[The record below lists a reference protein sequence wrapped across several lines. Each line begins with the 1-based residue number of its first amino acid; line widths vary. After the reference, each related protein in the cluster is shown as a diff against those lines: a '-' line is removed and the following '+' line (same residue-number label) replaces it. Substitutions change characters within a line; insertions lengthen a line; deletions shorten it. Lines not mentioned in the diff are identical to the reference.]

1 MLIHK
6 VHSPHHTG
14 IACPPIKAV
23 YNPKASIPHAA
34 SLHQAC
40 AHCAI
45 FPTAASRRSLG
56 RISVP
61 MWPVALLGRLPVDA
75 LVGHHPTNKLIGRD
89 PIIWHKKLSQ
99 PDMHPAG
106 TLGITTRFQELSPT
120 IRQVSHA
127 LLTRSPL
134 SPPNKSPVDPVRLA
148 CVKHAASVR
157 PEPESN
163 PPHKSRKPN
172 TGPQKNKKTTSKT
185 TPHHKAER
193 SLTQTNTH
201 TTPPQQAA
209 QHEHSTGNQKPNQK
223 PHPTTQAERSLQSD
237 HNLQKHI
244 SIKVVQNTLLSSQ
257 TTTTHTR
264 THPHTGSTP
273 QQAATKNN
281 TPPTPP
287 HTTPACR
294 THHTTTSHHTC
305 YFRIMYFCIMPCPAS
320 YARLRV

>member
-89 PIIWHKKLSQ
+89 PIIWHNSFPNQTCIQLEHWVLPPVSRSYPQPYGRLVTHYSPVRHSHHQTKAQWIPFDLHVLSTPPAFVLSQ
-99 PDMHPAG
+99 NQ
-106 TLGITTRFQELSPT
+106 TLHTKVESPT
-120 IRQVSHA
+120 QA
-127 LLTRSPL
+127 
-134 SPPNKSPVDPVRLA
+134 
-148 CVKHAASVR
+148 
-157 PEPESN
+157 
-163 PPHKSRKPN
+163 HK
-172 TGPQKNKKTTSKT
+172 KNKKTTSKT

-223 PHPTTQAERSLQSD
+223 PHPTKNKGRSLQSD
-237 HNLQKHI
+237 HNLQNI
-244 SIKVVQNTLLSSQ
+244 
-257 TTTTHTR
+257 
-264 THPHTGSTP
+264 
-273 QQAATKNN
+273 
-281 TPPTPP
+281 
-287 HTTPACR
+287 
-294 THHTTTSHHTC
+294 
-305 YFRIMYFCIMPCPAS
+305 
-320 YARLRV
+320 

>member
-106 TLGITTRFQELSPT
+106 ALGITTRFQELSPT

-163 PPHKSRKPN
+163 PPHKNRRKPN
-172 TGPQKNKKTTSKT
+172 TGPQKNKLTSKT

-223 PHPTTQAERSLQSD
+223 PHPTTKQSAAF
-237 HNLQKHI
+237 N
-244 SIKVVQNTLLSSQ
+244 Q
-257 TTTTHTR
+257 TTTY
-264 THPHTGSTP
+264 
-273 QQAATKNN
+273 KN
-281 TPPTPP
+281 
-287 HTTPACR
+287 
-294 THHTTTSHHTC
+294 
-305 YFRIMYFCIMPCPAS
+305 I
-320 YARLRV
+320 

>member
-1 MLIHK
+1 
-6 VHSPHHTG
+6 
-14 IACPPIKAV
+14 
-23 YNPKASIPHAA
+23 
-34 SLHQAC
+34 
-40 AHCAI
+40 
-45 FPTAASRRSLG
+45 
-56 RISVP
+56 
-61 MWPVALLGRLPVDA
+61 
-75 LVGHHPTNKLIGRD
+75 
-89 PIIWHKKLSQ
+89 
-99 PDMHPAG
+99 MHPAG
-106 TLGITTRFQELSPT
+106 ALGITTRFQELSPT

-163 PPHKSRKPN
+163 PPHKNRRKPN
-172 TGPQKNKKTTSKT
+172 TGPQKNKLTSKT

-257 TTTTHTR
+257 TTTTHRNHTP
-264 THPHTGSTP
+264 TQEAHPNR
-273 QQAATKNN
+273 QQQKTIH
-281 TPPTPP
+281 PPP
-287 HTTPACR
+287 HPTQPRRVA
-294 THHTTTSHHTC
+294 HHTHQEPQKYIRFRYTSA
-305 YFRIMYFCIMPCPAS
+305 YR
-320 YARLRV
+320 

>member
-1 MLIHK
+1 
-6 VHSPHHTG
+6 
-14 IACPPIKAV
+14 
-23 YNPKASIPHAA
+23 
-34 SLHQAC
+34 
-40 AHCAI
+40 
-45 FPTAASRRSLG
+45 
-56 RISVP
+56 
-61 MWPVALLGRLPVDA
+61 
-75 LVGHHPTNKLIGRD
+75 
-89 PIIWHKKLSQ
+89 
-99 PDMHPAG
+99 MHPAG

-223 PHPTTQAERSLQSD
+223 PHPTKRAQPSIRPQLTKTYKHKSSTKHALEFSNHHHTQEP
-237 HNLQKHI
+237 
-244 SIKVVQNTLLSSQ
+244 
-257 TTTTHTR
+257 
-264 THPHTGSTP
+264 HPHTRKHTPTGSNKKQYTP
-273 QQAATKNN
+273 H
-281 TPPTPP
+281 PTPHNPGVSHTP
-287 HTTPACR
+287 HHHITPHMLFPYYVFLHYALPGLIRPAPCLMAALPILSLPPR
-294 THHTTTSHHTC
+294 LKDENRSNRYHALASLISPIITGSFYYRHHPLQNPIHAAPDKISR
-305 YFRIMYFCIMPCPAS
+305 YPCIYTDKTAEES
-320 YARLRV
+320 R

>member
-1 MLIHK
+1 M
-6 VHSPHHTG
+6 
-14 IACPPIKAV
+14 A
-23 YNPKASIPHAA
+23 
-34 SLHQAC
+34 QQ
-40 AHCAI
+40 
-45 FPTAASRRSLG
+45 
-56 RISVP
+56 
-61 MWPVALLGRLPVDA
+61 
-75 LVGHHPTNKLIGRD
+75 
-89 PIIWHKKLSQ
+89 LSQ

-106 TLGITTRFQELSPT
+106 ALGITTRFQELSPT

-163 PPHKSRKPN
+163 PPHKNRRKPN
-172 TGPQKNKKTTSKT
+172 TGPQKNKLTSKT

-223 PHPTTQAERSLQSD
+223 PHPTKRAQPSIRPQLTKTYKHKSSTKHALEFSNHHHTQEP
-237 HNLQKHI
+237 
-244 SIKVVQNTLLSSQ
+244 
-257 TTTTHTR
+257 
-264 THPHTGSTP
+264 HPHTGSTP

-294 THHTTTSHHTC
+294 TPNTAVSDHTC
-305 YFRIMYFCIMPCPAS
+305 YFCIMYFCIMPCPAS

>member
-1 MLIHK
+1 MPCSLTK
-6 VHSPHHTG
+6 E
-14 IACPPIKAV
+14 V

-61 MWPVALLGRLPVDA
+61 MWPVALSGRLPVEA
-75 LVGHHPTNKLIGRD
+75 MVGRYPAIKLIGRD
-89 PIIWHKKLSQ
+89 PIPCRKGFPRRPCDQLE
-99 PDMHPAG
+99 HPA
-106 TLGITTRFQELSPT
+106 LPP
-120 IRQVSHA
+120 VS
-127 LLTRSPL
+127 RSY
-134 SPPNKSPVDPVRLA
+134 SGAWGRSVTHYSPVRHSHHQASLMDPVRLA

-163 PPHKSRKPN
+163 PPHKNRRKPN

-223 PHPTTQAERSLQSD
+223 PHPTKNKGRSLQSD
-237 HNLQKHI
+237 HNLQNI
-244 SIKVVQNTLLSSQ
+244 
-257 TTTTHTR
+257 
-264 THPHTGSTP
+264 
-273 QQAATKNN
+273 
-281 TPPTPP
+281 
-287 HTTPACR
+287 
-294 THHTTTSHHTC
+294 
-305 YFRIMYFCIMPCPAS
+305 
-320 YARLRV
+320 